1 MCFPWQSRETGADF
15 SVSRSIQKNPMK
27 KFAEATLGNTVN
39 NGKLGGFLNYGRKV
53 LSFSAVWDDRQ
64 SMYGELLQYQI
75 LFYLADDQ
83 VRIRFFF
90 FFFFLSELKRVVNV
104 SLLAC
109 LVV

>member
-1 MCFPWQSRETGADF
+1 
-15 SVSRSIQKNPMK
+15 MK

-64 SMYGELLQYQI
+64 SLYGELLQYQI

-83 VRIRFFF
+83 VRNR
-90 FFFFLSELKRVVNV
+90 FLSELKREVNV